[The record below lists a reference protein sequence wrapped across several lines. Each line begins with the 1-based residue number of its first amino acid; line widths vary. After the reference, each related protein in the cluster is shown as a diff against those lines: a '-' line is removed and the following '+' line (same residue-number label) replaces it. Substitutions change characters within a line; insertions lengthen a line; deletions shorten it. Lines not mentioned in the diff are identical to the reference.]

1 MSKATFLKSLFG
13 EIAPKAAAPAAGA
26 SLMFPSDDA
35 DAGLLNAGARASTKL
50 ASEIPGFRPP
60 RVVERV
66 SDRPRGV
73 RTEYRGMSDA
83 DVSKA
88 YQGLA
93 TKIEQGPPKGFRD
106 DRSNT
111 DPRDGFIADPERRQG
126 AWEHYA
132 VQGFMHEMTDY
143 DRWGTIVRDGFD
155 NGRGSSDT
163 YKLGMDAM
171 YEEMIER
178 APKSS
183 HGAIEKYFRNRF
195 RRESRDP
202 FDNYNPNKPVAD
214 LDPIPGVVGK
224 GDVPGSGS
232 TPKNSIME
240 DALRGALEKESPTVG
255 EPAKVNTGRSPVDRS
270 TLKKGLLGT
279 GAAGGKV
286 KASEEDDSYLDT
298 YFDDEYIPMSEGPR
312 SPAEAGFPSFE
323 SYEPEPTMWE
333 QAGNAVL
340 GSLGTALEPW
350 LPGGAVAESAVGKHV
365 YGNVA
370 DVLDLTEIPARAAHG
385 VARGGWGLMNGESP
399 GQAFSQGM
407 GTYNSTIDE
416 NAERLSTY
424 VEGRGA
430 HPDDVSAAYWGT
442 LLSDPTNLLGLGI
455 TKNAVKGAIR

>member
-1 MSKATFLKSLFG
+1 MSKAAFLKSLFG
-13 EIAPKAAAPAAGA
+13 DIAPKAAAPAAGA

-50 ASEIPGFRPP
+50 ASEIAGFRPP

-73 RTEYRGMSDA
+73 RTEYKGMSDA

-106 DRSNT
+106 DPSNT
-111 DPRDGFIADPERRQG
+111 DPKDGFIPDPKRRQG
-126 AWEHYA
+126 AWEHYS

-163 YKLGMDAM
+163 YRLGMDAM

-183 HGAIEKYFRNRF
+183 HRAIEKYFRNRF

-202 FDNYNPNKPVAD
+202 FDNYNPNKAVAD

-232 TPKNSIME
+232 APKNSIME

-255 EPAKVNTGRSPVDRS
+255 EPAKVNTGRSPADRS
-270 TLKKGLLGT
+270 SLKKGLLGSGAA
-279 GAAGGKV
+279 GAAGG
-286 KASEEDDSYLDT
+286 ASAQD
-298 YFDDEYIPMSEGPR
+298 
-312 SPAEAGFPSFE
+312 AGFPEWSRYEIGPSHGLPTPTWGDVGE
-323 SYEPEPTMWE
+323 SLFT
-333 QAGNAVL
+333 VL
-340 GSLGTALEPW
+340 GAPMAGLQGLARGAYGLATGEGLAGAGAEAAHMMGSRYKGGSDMMTPGFDTAEGW
-350 LPGGAVAESAVGKHV
+350 KRYGDFTEESFNKSGAV
-365 YGNVA
+365 
-370 DVLDLTEIPARAAHG
+370 TPEIAKA
-385 VARGGWGLMNGESP
+385 
-399 GQAFSQGM
+399 
-407 GTYNSTIDE
+407 
-416 NAERLSTY
+416 
-424 VEGRGA
+424 
-430 HPDDVSAAYWGT
+430 
-442 LLSDPTNLLGLGI
+442 LGI
-455 TKNAVKGAIR
+455 INRVPEFIVPF